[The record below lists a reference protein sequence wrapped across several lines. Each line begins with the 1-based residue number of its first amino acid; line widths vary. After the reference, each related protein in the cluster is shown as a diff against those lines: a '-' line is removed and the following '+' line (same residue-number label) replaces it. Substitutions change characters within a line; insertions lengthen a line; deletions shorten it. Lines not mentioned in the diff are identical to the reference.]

1 MESITL
7 FFLCSGTVLVAL
19 NYQNENVGSMNS
31 ETNAQIQTK
40 SIVKCKVQ
48 R

>member
-7 FFLCSGTVLVAL
+7 FFLCSGTVFLAL
-19 NYQNENVGSMNS
+19 NYQNGNGSMDS
-31 ETNAQIQTK
+31 EKNAQIQTK